1 MNVQVITPNN
11 TVLSAFTMGLTVY
24 MNAYAW
30 VHPNGTSQVISAN
43 ITLLRFTFDLI
54 SSNIGNISL
63 AELNQA
69 VQLLVNLFVIPLAN
83 EYTQRGLEI
92 PLVDGISFV
101 DPSVSFGEGYVLVSS
116 DVNYKP
122 TIIY

>member
-1 MNVQVITPNN
+1 
-11 TVLSAFTMGLTVY
+11 MGLTVY

-30 VHPNGTSQVISAN
+30 VHPNGTTSQVISAN